1 MPFCY
6 SIILGADAEQREFS
20 CASCATR
27 PSDLAVAFKRSFE
40 TARAWIDRCLASSYK
55 SCRKNHSQFFP
66 TRVLDIWDFDN
77 GVIKF
82 HHGMPG
88 EKADYI
94 PLSHCWGGLQLE
106 QICKSR
112 LSFYFQ
118 GTQLQSQPQTIQDA
132 ALAAKELGIRYF
144 WIDALCRVQGDPND
158 KARGISNMAQI
169 YQNALLTVS
178 AASGCSSVKGF
189 LPARKPRYYPISTF
203 WHGDSKFY
211 INPLLHI
218 RCLNNAIV
226 ATGSPPYI

>member
-1 MPFCY
+1 MQHG
-6 SIILGADAEQREFS
+6 SISEAFLPTRLVDLGVTCDSPLRLVDNSDIRAGGGFGMDSICKYATLSYCWGPPVDAYQQPKFTQ
-20 CASCATR
+20 ATR
-27 PSDLAVAFKRSFE
+27 IQF
-40 TARAWIDRCLASSYK
+40 YK
-55 SCRKNHSQFFP
+55 
-66 TRVLDIWDFDN
+66 
-77 GVIKF
+77 
-82 HHGMPG
+82 
-88 EKADYI
+88 EI
-94 PLSHCWGGLQLE
+94 PLEGMTPVLHDVIIVCRALQ
-106 QICKSR
+106 
-112 LSFYFQ
+112 
-118 GTQLQSQPQTIQDA
+118 
-132 ALAAKELGIRYF
+132 IRYI